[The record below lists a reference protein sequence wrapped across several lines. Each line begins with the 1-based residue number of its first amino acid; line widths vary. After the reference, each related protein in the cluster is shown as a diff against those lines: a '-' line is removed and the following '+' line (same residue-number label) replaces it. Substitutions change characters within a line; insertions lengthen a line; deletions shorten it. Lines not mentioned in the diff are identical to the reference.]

1 MLLLLAGARPV
12 LIDSFSHWLPNAAYL
27 VDQARFPA
35 DDRAAGFALFPA
47 FPYNLQ
53 LVAFLSALGLER
65 LPAGAV
71 IHANLVLQLAPALL
85 LARLAARLEAT
96 PRAAPGWAAAA
107 AGLLACWWL
116 NPGFG
121 PEIAFADYGD
131 IATGV
136 AVVMAG
142 WLALRLV
149 RHDDTSPLALA
160 LVLAALVNTKQAD
173 LALVGAVMASAGALA
188 LLRRDRAVLARLLAA
203 LLPALILYLAWRL
216 YVGTHLTGGENALMP
231 LARWRVAALPMI
243 LARIATVWVE
253 KVTFFGI
260 LAAVLVGGVVRWWRG
275 QRDLATEAALLLLG
289 CWLLFNAFLV
299 FIYIAHFDGV
309 MSANAQ
315 SYYRFNTELA
325 LLLMVALVLVL
336 RAPLGDRLAAGR
348 WRRVVPGIAVI
359 AALLL
364 PVGFFERVRFD
375 LRRARHVPWGVAEWV
390 APELAPGD
398 RLAVVATGAT
408 RDTAQALG
416 AYLNLLAP
424 RTRVVALRDDGV
436 AIVPALAA
444 GGFDRLLVTCAGAL
458 DAALPRDAVGLFAWD
473 GARWQLRATLAP
485 DLRPG
490 VLFGER
496 RAGELFGCS

>member
-1 MLLLLAGARPV
+1 
-12 LIDSFSHWLPNAAYL
+12 
-27 VDQARFPA
+27 
-35 DDRAAGFALFPA
+35 
-47 FPYNLQ
+47 
-53 LVAFLSALGLER
+53 
-65 LPAGAV
+65 
-71 IHANLVLQLAPALL
+71 
-85 LARLAARLEAT
+85 
-96 PRAAPGWAAAA
+96 
-107 AGLLACWWL
+107 
-116 NPGFG
+116 
-121 PEIAFADYGD
+121 
-131 IATGV
+131 
-136 AVVMAG
+136 
-142 WLALRLV
+142 
-149 RHDDTSPLALA
+149 
-160 LVLAALVNTKQAD
+160 
-173 LALVGAVMASAGALA
+173 
-188 LLRRDRAVLARLLAA
+188 
-203 LLPALILYLAWRL
+203 
-216 YVGTHLTGGENALMP
+216 MP

-336 RAPLGDRLAAGR
+336 RAPLGDRFAAGR